1 MAPGV
6 RRGSRLDAAAVRLLG
21 DALAFLFFFRQ
32 ALALERLRVQA
43 GPRPA
48 VERARR
54 LGLARRIRCEL
65 ARQSLRRVVAFVD
78 RRWPGGPNCYR
89 RVLFEVGLDGGAAA
103 EIVQLGFQGSGE
115 IGSGHAW
122 LGPGLASD
130 DGGRTYDAIVS
141 I

>member
-1 MAPGV
+1 V
-6 RRGSRLDAAAVRLLG
+6 SLLR
-21 DALAFLFFFRQ
+21 DALAFLLFFRH
-32 ALALERLRVQA
+32 ALALERLRVQV

-54 LGLARRIRCEL
+54 LGLARRSRSEI
-65 ARQSLRRVVAFVD
+65 ARRTLRRVIAFVD
-78 RRWPGGPNCYR
+78 RRWMGGPNCYR

-103 EIVQLGFQGSGE
+103 EIVQLGFKGSGE

-122 LGPGLASD
+122 LGPGFASD

>member
-1 MAPGV
+1 
-6 RRGSRLDAAAVRLLG
+6 
-21 DALAFLFFFRQ
+21 LFFRH

-54 LGLARRIRCEL
+54 LGAAQRRRSELARRT
-65 ARQSLRRVVAFVD
+65 LRRVISFVD
-78 RRWPGGPNCYR
+78 RHWSGGANCYR
-89 RVLFEVGLDGGAAA
+89 RVLFEVGLDGAAA
-103 EIVQLGFQGSGE
+103 GEIVQLGFQGSGE

-122 LGPGLASD
+122 LERGDASD